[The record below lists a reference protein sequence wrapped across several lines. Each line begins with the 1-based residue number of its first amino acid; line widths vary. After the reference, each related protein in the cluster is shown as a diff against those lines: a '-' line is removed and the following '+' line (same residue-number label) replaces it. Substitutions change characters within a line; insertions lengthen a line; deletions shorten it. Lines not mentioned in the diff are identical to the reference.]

1 MIESIMRN
9 LKDILQDINPRFNNK
24 FSNNNISME
33 IGFAYLCNIQLR
45 NFKVCSA
52 MCRSELVVK
61 NSIDREKEMGIKC
74 GNRIRITVPFDT
86 YLRRN
91 IQTNGS
97 KVLTNAT

>member
-1 MIESIMRN
+1 M
-9 LKDILQDINPRFNNK
+9 
-24 FSNNNISME
+24 
-33 IGFAYLCNIQLR
+33 
-45 NFKVCSA
+45 CSA

-74 GNRIRITVPFDT
+74 GNRIRKTVPFDT

>member
-1 MIESIMRN
+1 M
-9 LKDILQDINPRFNNK
+9 
-24 FSNNNISME
+24 
-33 IGFAYLCNIQLR
+33 
-45 NFKVCSA
+45 CSA